1 MLENTLQ
8 SFNQKIAK
16 QSLLI
21 EKLSQL
27 LPNSSGSNMPFPQ
40 FQFQQPQKHRAEDDS
55 YTQQANKIARYS
67 SDMSIQTFNMNMPS
81 PPMAQ
86 PRSGTQSQST
96 SPFSNI
102 AAKTREMQELSQV
115 PNLMTGSLSPSSNNT
130 FNDSSN
136 SNQQDPEKLKSD
148 RYICF

>member
-40 FQFQQPQKHRAEDDS
+40 FQFQQPQKHRAEDD
-55 YTQQANKIARYS
+55 NDGIARYS